1 MPVED
6 NKDLS
11 YLYDQARE
19 IALRKTRQADLIG
32 AESGY
37 GSYCPSG
44 IPIELAICLL
54 LAGWSA
60 AFAILYR
67 AVTLKTAGRRKR
79 FANEKSEEDV
89 MEDKINDLFWWGM
102 CIL

>member
-1 MPVED
+1 MKG
-6 NKDLS
+6 KDLS
-11 YLYDQARE
+11 YLYEKAKAV
-19 IALRKTRQADLIG
+19 ALRKTRQADQIMAG
-32 AESGY
+32 SGY

-60 AFAILYR
+60 AFGILYR

-79 FANEKSEEDV
+79 FANEISQEKE
-89 MEDKINDLFWWGM
+89 MEDEINDLFWLGM
-102 CIL
+102 